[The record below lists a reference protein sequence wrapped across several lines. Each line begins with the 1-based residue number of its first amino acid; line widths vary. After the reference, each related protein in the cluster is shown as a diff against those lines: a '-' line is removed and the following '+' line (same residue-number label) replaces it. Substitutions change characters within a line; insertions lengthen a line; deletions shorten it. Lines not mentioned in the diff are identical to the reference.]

1 MYNAEDLRGT
11 KSDLSAGMPTS
22 NASAYLTFIS
32 ILIANVAVTCA
43 GYATKSASPF
53 TPHDA
58 SNYLSLACAAGV

>member
-22 NASAYLTFIS
+22 NASVYLTFIS
-32 ILIANVAVTCA
+32 ILIANVAVTC
-43 GYATKSASPF
+43 ATKSASPF